1 MFTASSSSSYTTTSN
16 AFSPQALADDLARSL
31 FPEGSPDAARL
42 KIQVNRNRHL
52 TLSGGRWKPDVVRW
66 LVSKGF

>member
-1 MFTASSSSSYTTTSN
+1 MLTASSSYNTTSN

-31 FPEGSPDAARL
+31 FPEDSPDAARL